1 MSKVAPGAVVLMPIF
16 AEVPVPDWNNT
27 EFPMFEA
34 EVHRGTKF
42 VVPDPVTVPAGGA
55 LVVEFVVPAVDE
67 EVGSDIDELGV
78 ASTKAEGGNP
88 PMVSAS
94 AAFRA

>member
-1 MSKVAPGAVVLMPIF
+1 MSKVAPGAVVLMPTF
-16 AEVPVPDWNNT
+16 VELPVPDWNKT

-34 EVHRGTKF
+34 ELQRGTKF

-55 LVVEFVVPAVDE
+55 LVVEFGVPVVE
-67 EVGSDIDELGV
+67 EELDSDMDELGV

-88 PMVSAS
+88 PIVSAS

>member
-1 MSKVAPGAVVLMPIF
+1 MIPIL
-16 AEVPVPDWNNT
+16 AEPAEPDWNSA
-27 EFPMFEA
+27 EFPRFEA
-34 EVHRGTKF
+34 EVHNGTKF

-55 LVVEFVVPAVDE
+55 LAVEFDVPPVDE
-67 EVGSDIDELGV
+67 ELGSDIDGLGV

-94 AAFRA
+94 AAFNA